1 MKSKLLLIVLG
12 VLLISGPGFAQQ
24 KLILDLNAAR
34 EHALEHNKNMINT
47 GYALDK
53 AQLAVKEAIANGL
66 PQVEGSVDYS
76 NALGANISIRF
87 QEDMPATEIAIKP
100 TSNFYLT
107 VNQLLFSGNY
117 IVGVQIAKL
126 SKELTRMSQ
135 QKTELEVLT
144 NVTDAYYMVLIS
156 KETESIIG
164 QNVENLQDLYQKTE
178 MLVKAGVIEQT
189 DLDQLFV
196 QLKSLE
202 NTLSSAQ
209 RQTELAINLLRLQ
222 LGAGIDTEI
231 ELTETLDGLIE
242 QADLENVLLGQ
253 FDLQKNVDFQ
263 LMEQQEML
271 SEKMINMQK
280 SNALPMLAAFYRY
293 TYKILKPDFDTSPK
307 NIVGL
312 QMNIPIFSSGL
323 RSSKTRQAMIDLK
336 TTQNNKSMLED
347 QLLTMD
353 KQLRF
358 NFNNAVEA
366 FTNQKTNVEV
376 SRRVYAN
383 LKLKY
388 EQGLISGLDLINA
401 DNNYLRAESDY
412 ISAMMQVLNSRL
424 QLEKLYGNIQ

>member
-24 KLILDLNAAR
+24 KLILDLKAAR

-126 SKELTRMSQ
+126 SKELTSKSQ

-156 KETESIIG
+156 KETESIIS

-178 MLVKAGVIEQT
+178 MLLKEGVIEQT

-209 RQTELAINLLRLQ
+209 RQTELAINLLKLQ

-242 QADLENVLLGQ
+242 QANLENVLLGQ

-307 NIVGL
+307 NIIGI
-312 QMNIPIFSSGL
+312 QMKIPIFSSGL

>member
-24 KLILDLNAAR
+24 KLILDLKSAR

-53 AQLAVKEAIANGL
+53 AQLAVKEAIAIGL

-126 SKELTRMSQ
+126 SKELTSKSQ

-156 KETESIIG
+156 KETESIIS

-178 MLVKAGVIEQT
+178 MFVKTGVIEQT

-209 RQTELAINLLRLQ
+209 RQTELAINLLKLQ

-242 QADLENVLLGQ
+242 QANLENVLLGQ

-280 SNALPMLAAFYRY
+280 SNALPMLAAYYRY

-307 NIVGL
+307 NIIGI
-312 QMNIPIFSSGL
+312 QMKIPIFSSGL
-323 RSSKTRQAMIDLK
+323 RNSKTRQAMIDLK
-336 TTQNNKSMLED
+336 TTRNNKSMLED